1 MSTYRF
7 VATHIR
13 TGATLADSVP
23 LTVSSFARNL
33 NGSGVL
39 NATLNLQVPD
49 SLNTPFL
56 EALET
61 RRCVLWVLQDDYP
74 VWAGVVWDSPLTSLA
89 AKQVPLTASSLE
101 SVFEKRVLSATFS
114 YAAVDIFEVFCDL
127 ARYALTKTSPFI
139 TATSPTP
146 APVALVTAAAAVPQ
160 IVVPT
165 GTAARCGVPWTATYA
180 YSDFRKVSDVF
191 TDLAASGNLEWCLEP
206 ALDGNGN
213 LIAMVR
219 LGYTQLGR
227 PAHASGIT
235 LTYPGNAVDYGYPQ
249 TGSQGANYLWVTA
262 PPNGSAA
269 PWLSQYPHGVD
280 ADDLTAG
287 YPLMEDTVSWNGS
300 TVTSQAQVD
309 AYADAQVMLRTQAMT
324 TPTVTIGGGS
334 WPGLKDIVLGD
345 SAQFAATSARH
356 PAQANGEP
364 GLQVTLRVTGTTCA
378 PPSDGQQ
385 ETIQLTTS
393 PVGAM

>member
-1 MSTYRF
+1 MSTYRY

-13 TGATLADSVP
+13 TGAALADSVP
-23 LTVSSFARNL
+23 LTVASFSRNL
-33 NGSGVL
+33 NGSGSL
-39 NATLNLQVPD
+39 NGTLNLQVPD
-49 SLNTPFL
+49 TLNVPFL

-89 AKQVPLTASSLE
+89 AKQVPITAQSLE
-101 SVFEKRVLSATFS
+101 SVFDHREISATLLYS
-114 YAAVDIFEVFCDL
+114 AVDMFEVFCDL
-127 ARYALTKTSPFI
+127 AKYGLSKTSPFI
-139 TATSPTP
+139 AATSPTP
-146 APVALVTAAAAVPQ
+146 APSATVTAAAAVPQ
-160 IVVPT
+160 IAVPT
-165 GTAARCGVPWTATYA
+165 GARCGVPWTATYA

-191 TDLAASGNLEWCLEP
+191 TDLAASGNLEWALEP
-206 ALDGNGN
+206 ALDANGN

-269 PWLSQYPHGVD
+269 SWLSQYPHGVD
-280 ADDLTAG
+280 LDDLAAG
-287 YPLMEDTVSWNGS
+287 YPLMEDSASWGGS

-309 AYADAQVMLRTQAMT
+309 AYADAQVMLKTQAMT

-345 SAQFAATSARH
+345 SAAFAATSARH
-356 PAQANGEP
+356 PAQADGTP
-364 GLQVTLRVTGTTCA
+364 GLQVTLRVTGWTCT
-378 PPSDGQQ
+378 PPADGQQ

-393 PVGAM
+393 PVGAT